1 MCPVLLYWR
10 VGLALATGVWGW
22 PLLGW
27 EKNRRHWLEW
37 PSGGGWSRLGR
48 PVGNE
53 SPKFAQTCFSG
64 RKAGDGPKFAE
75 IFSQRRGHPNF
86 KKNLSKLWP
95 GPSPSWSPSKRVLR
109 ERTPYEYPSQA
120 PLSLV
125 LVQYE
130 LHNRFTFTLPTRV
143 IHIPPRARAAPLVL
157 AGGRCGGERRG
168 RRCGV
173 ESRATAALRLVRPAP
188 GV

>member
-1 MCPVLLYWR
+1 M
-10 VGLALATGVWGW
+10 
-22 PLLGW
+22 
-27 EKNRRHWLEW
+27 
-37 PSGGGWSRLGR
+37 
-48 PVGNE
+48 
-53 SPKFAQTCFSG
+53 
-64 RKAGDGPKFAE
+64 GDGGAPD
-75 IFSQRRGHPNF
+75 QRATA
-86 KKNLSKLWP
+86 
-95 GPSPSWSPSKRVLR
+95 GPRVSVFCANAPA
-109 ERTPYEYPSQA
+109 TPYPSQA